1 MSNLLVYF
9 ISVERIMKRRVKG
22 IFITNWINAQST
34 PFGWYI
40 KRIHY
45 IKKKKK
51 KKPSQA
57 PSEDTLK
64 IEAGPCQ
71 RPGTE
76 PCWSS
81 NLHEITI
88 GHSYRHWSYLLLYK
102 GRLRHGYLR
111 NIQNKNLMMSGGRGG
126 NCSRSYFLAYNV
138 SCGINSVDLGQ
149 RAFVHSKTT
158 LKPEELED
166 YQTDYIQETH

>member
-51 KKPSQA
+51 KSRHRHLVRTPWKLKQDLARDQEQNLAEAAICTRSQSDI
-57 PSEDTLK
+57 P
-64 IEAGPCQ
+64 
-71 RPGTE
+71 
-76 PCWSS
+76 
-81 NLHEITI
+81 
-88 GHSYRHWSYLLLYK
+88 RHWSYLLLYK

-111 NIQNKNLMMSGGRGG
+111 NIQNKNLMMSGGEGG

-166 YQTDYIQETH
+166 YQTDNIQETH